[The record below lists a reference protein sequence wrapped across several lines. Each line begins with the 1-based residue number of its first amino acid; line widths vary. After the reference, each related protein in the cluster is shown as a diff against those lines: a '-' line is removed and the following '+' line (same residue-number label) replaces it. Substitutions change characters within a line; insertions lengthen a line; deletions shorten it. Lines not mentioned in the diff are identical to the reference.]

1 MWNRDPLIA
10 PAIPVVHQP
19 RRIFGRTV
27 PERPPETDRLTW
39 RLGIQPS
46 FGLMTRL
53 LLALGLLA
61 LTLPAAAQTDPYGN
75 PSYGNP
81 YGPSYQAGARSQAVG
96 VRIGVGVGASVYQ
109 GPDILVGPLQLQDDV
124 VATNLAV
131 TGEVSFPLGSEQ
143 LRGRLLGGL
152 LNIGAEDSRADVPA
166 GANPFLTSEVILAE
180 GNLMYYLAAPG
191 RAAFAPYLFTGLG
204 GLFATGDAAPGVKS
218 SILQIP
224 VGVGAELA
232 LTRNLSIYG
241 EAAYRFGLTSV
252 GTQTGAALANVSAG
266 PCLPGDITPACK
278 PCDDPTTTNPACKPC
293 DRPGSTNPVCLPCDN
308 PNSTDPGCPDVA
320 NGGNSSFGTRFNTSL
335 FTGGLRLGFNPA
347 PAPYIPPPVVFQPP
361 HPDPPVVMPEPPA
374 RVCNLVE
381 LNPVYFDYGSST
393 VSTRARALLNENVEL
408 LLANPEC
415 CVFVDGTIDNQEMTR
430 FGMPLGGRRAQA
442 VYDYYLSRGVSAS
455 KLQIRNRGESTP
467 NCDKE
472 DPGIGCERSRRVE
485 TLPVDCDRFRAL
497 LENPASNPY

>member
-1 MWNRDPLIA
+1 
-10 PAIPVVHQP
+10 
-19 RRIFGRTV
+19 
-27 PERPPETDRLTW
+27 
-39 RLGIQPS
+39 
-46 FGLMTRL
+46 MTRS

-61 LTLPAAAQTDPYGN
+61 LTLPAAAQTDP
-75 PSYGNP
+75 YGNP

-109 GPDILVGPLQLQDDV
+109 GPDILVGPLQNQDDV
-124 VATNLAV
+124 VATNFAV

-152 LNIGAEDSRADVPA
+152 LNIGADDSRLDVPR

-224 VGVGAELA
+224 VGVGAEFA

-252 GTQTGAALANVSAG
+252 GTETAAARANASFG
-266 PCLPGDITPACK
+266 PCLPGDTTPACK
-278 PCDDPTTTNPACKPC
+278 PCDDPNTTNPACKPC
-293 DRPGSTNPVCLPCDN
+293 DYPGTTNPVCLPCDN
-308 PNSTDPGCPDVA
+308 PTSTNPLCPDVG
-320 NGGNSSFGTRFNTSL
+320 NGGNSSFRTRFNTAL
-335 FTGGLRLGFNPA
+335 ITGGLRLGFNPA
-347 PAPYIPPPVVFQPP
+347 PAPYIPPYV
-361 HPDPPVVMPEPPA
+361 PPVVPPVIPPPVVVPPP
-374 RVCNLVE
+374 VCNLVE

-393 VSTRARALLNENVEL
+393 ISTRARALLNENVEL

-415 CVFVDGTIDNQEMTR
+415 CVFIDGTIDNQEMTR